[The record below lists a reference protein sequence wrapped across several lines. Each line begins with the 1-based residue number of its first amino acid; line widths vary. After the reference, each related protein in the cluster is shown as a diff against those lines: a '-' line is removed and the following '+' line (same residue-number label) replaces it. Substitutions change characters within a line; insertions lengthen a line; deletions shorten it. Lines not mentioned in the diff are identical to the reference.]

1 MVAMSYAVS
10 IVFLDVSE
18 YLGAS
23 CCMILI
29 DTSVALVLGVDKSK
43 KEETREPKMELY
55 VVICTKQA
63 MKHWAMS
70 SLFVAHYLD
79 LASAVWYKMFLYLAC
94 YQNKLLTSI
103 H

>member
-29 DTSVALVLGVDKSK
+29 DTSVALVLGVDKF
-43 KEETREPKMELY
+43 T
-55 VVICTKQA
+55 
-63 MKHWAMS
+63 
-70 SLFVAHYLD
+70 
-79 LASAVWYKMFLYLAC
+79 
-94 YQNKLLTSI
+94 
-103 H
+103 